1 MKLYR
6 ALMHTCGV
14 LAALL
19 IGVIVVLVC
28 YDVIG
33 RNLGLKSLPWIVEVT
48 EYALPLITLL
58 AAPWL
63 LFRAEHV
70 RLDLLNNTLPPSA
83 LQALDRVASLVG
95 LVVCVVIVWYAF
107 KVIAD
112 TRAIGAMVMKSLVF
126 PEWWLFV
133 PVPLS
138 FGLMAFECG
147 RRILRPGE
155 HGATATTAA
164 HYGE

>member
-1 MKLYR
+1 MQ
-6 ALMHTCGV
+6 TCGV

-19 IGVIVVLVC
+19 IGAIVVLVC

-33 RNLGLKSLPWIVEVT
+33 RNLGLRSLPWIVEVT

-63 LFRAEHV
+63 LYRAEHV
-70 RLDLLNNTLPPSA
+70 RLDLLSNTLAPPA
-83 LQALDRVASLVG
+83 LRMLDRIASSVG
-95 LVVCVVIVWYAF
+95 LAVCLVIVWYTL

-112 TRAIGAMVMKSLVF
+112 TRGIGALVMKSLVF

-138 FGLMAFECG
+138 FGLMAVECV
-147 RRILRPGE
+147 RRLVHPGA
-155 HGATATTAA
+155 HAA
-164 HYGE
+164 VSSGSLHYGE

>member
-1 MKLYR
+1 MQVYRKL
-6 ALMHTCGV
+6 MQSCGV

-33 RNLGLKSLPWIVEVT
+33 RNLGLRSLPWIVEVT

-70 RLDLLNNTLPPSA
+70 RLDLLNNMLPPAA

-95 LVVCVVIVWYAF
+95 LVVCIAIVWYAF
-107 KVIAD
+107 KVIVD

-138 FGLMAFECG
+138 FGLMAIECI
-147 RRILRPGE
+147 RRLLRLG
-155 HGATATTAA
+155 HGASVTAA
-164 HYGE
+164 GHLGE

>member
-1 MKLYR
+1 MKAYR
-6 ALMHTCGV
+6 AVMQACGV

-19 IGVIVVLVC
+19 IGVIVVMVC

-48 EYALPLITLL
+48 EYTLPLVTLL

-63 LFRAEHV
+63 LYRAEHV
-70 RLDLLNNTLPPSA
+70 RLDLLNNTLPPAA
-83 LQALDRVASLVG
+83 LRVLDRLAAAVG
-95 LVVCVVIVWYAF
+95 LAVCAVIVWYAF
-107 KVIAD
+107 KLIAD
-112 TRAIGAMVMKSLVF
+112 SMSIDAMVMKSLVF

-138 FGLMAFECG
+138 FGLMGIECA
-147 RRILRPGE
+147 RRLLRPGPHAE
-155 HGATATTAA
+155 VASGSL

>member
-1 MKLYR
+1 MKVYR
-6 ALMHTCGV
+6 RVMQACGV

-19 IGVIVVLVC
+19 IGAIVVLVC

-33 RNLGLKSLPWIVEVT
+33 RNLGIRSLPWIVEVT

-70 RLDLLNNTLPPSA
+70 RLDLLNNTLSASA
-83 LQALDRVASLVG
+83 LQTLDRIASLVG
-95 LVVCVVIVWYAF
+95 LAVSLAIVWYAL

-112 TRAIGAMVMKSLVF
+112 TRSIGAMVMKSLVF

-138 FGLMAFECG
+138 FGLMAIECG
-147 RRILRPGE
+147 RRLFQPARG
-155 HGATATTAA
+155 GGVSAA
-164 HYGE
+164 SL

>member
-1 MKLYR
+1 MQ
-6 ALMHTCGV
+6 ACGV

-19 IGVIVVLVC
+19 IGVSVALVC

-48 EYALPLITLL
+48 EYGLPLITLL

-70 RLDLLNNTLPPSA
+70 RLDLLNNTLPPAA
-83 LQALDRVASLVG
+83 LRALDRVASAVG
-95 LVVCVVIVWYAF
+95 LVVCLVICWYAIA
-107 KVIAD
+107 VIAD
-112 TRAIGAMVMKSLVF
+112 TKEIGAMVMKSLVF

-133 PVPLS
+133 PVPIS
-138 FGLMAFECG
+138 FGLMAIECA
-147 RRILRPGE
+147 RRLVQPGA
-155 HGATATTAA
+155 HAA
-164 HYGE
+164 VSSGSLHYGE